1 MSYLIDEY
9 CDQVDS
15 LTEYYEGV
23 AKTEGFQSEWGMWT
37 ADEWIDMN
45 DLSGISKGTKI
56 RLLII
61 KQTRDGKCSF
71 DKTFATVEGETWLD
85 VWRACDKLIC
95 ESGDTLN
102 ISVEDL
108 TWTTIEQEDGTS
120 ETFLDLI
127 TC

>member
-71 DKTFATVEGETWLD
+71 DKTSATVEGETWLD

>member
-71 DKTFATVEGETWLD
+71 DKTSATVEGETWLD

-108 TWTTIEQEDGTS
+108 TWTTIEQPDGTS